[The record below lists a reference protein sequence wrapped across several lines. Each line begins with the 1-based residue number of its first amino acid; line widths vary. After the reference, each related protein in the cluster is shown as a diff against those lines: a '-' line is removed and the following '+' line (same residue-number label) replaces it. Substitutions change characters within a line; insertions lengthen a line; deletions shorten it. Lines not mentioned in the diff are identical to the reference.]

1 MSARLPSLVVLA
13 RATSTMDVLHE
24 LAQGGAPAGSAV
36 VAEEQVAGRG
46 SRGRG
51 WTSPPGGLWLS
62 VLARPAA
69 AGLEL
74 LSLRAGLA
82 VAEALDGVGLAGR
95 VRLKWPNDL
104 MLGEH
109 KAGGILCEAR
119 WQGTD
124 LAWVAVG
131 LGLNVTNPPPA
142 ELTAT
147 VTCLARARPSLTA
160 GVLVAPM
167 VQALRTIDAAAGP
180 LSAGERARW
189 ASRDWLHGRALAAP
203 VAGTADGLAPDGGLV
218 VRRADGT
225 TETLRAGTVVLA
237 GPSAAGDLS
246 PCS

>member
-1 MSARLPSLVVLA
+1 MTARLPSIVVLA

-51 WTSPPGGLWLS
+51 WTSPPGGVWLS
-62 VLARPAA
+62 VLARPAM
-69 AGLEL
+69 AGLEF

-95 VRLKWPNDL
+95 VHLKWPNDL

-131 LGLNVTNPPPA
+131 LGLNVTNRPPA
-142 ELTAT
+142 ELEGTA
-147 VTCLARARPSLTA
+147 TCLARAQPSLTA
-160 GVLVAPM
+160 AGLVAPM
-167 VQALRTIDAAAGP
+167 VQALRAVDAAAGP

-189 ASRDWLHGRALAAP
+189 ASRDWLRGRALVGP
-203 VAGTADGLAPDGGLV
+203 VAGTADGLAADGGLR
-218 VRRADGT
+218 VRRADGSM
-225 TETLRAGTVVLA
+225 ETLRAGTVVLA
-237 GPSAAGDLS
+237 GPSAAADLS